1 MTVERHDFLVELGTE
16 ELPPTAL
23 RGLEQA
29 FASGVRSGLEK
40 AGLTHGDVVS
50 FATPRRL
57 AVMVKGLIARQP
69 DQDIKRRGPPVSA
82 SFDGA
87 GQPTRAA
94 LAFAESCGT
103 TVDALQ
109 KLDEGKGSF
118 LFFIGTK
125 PGAAVGELLPQ
136 IVQTSLDGLPVPRRM
151 RWGSGTA
158 EFVRPVHW
166 LVMLYGKD
174 VLPARL
180 LETDAGNE
188 TQGHRF
194 HAPKPIRITSP
205 ATYEHTL
212 SERGFVIP
220 DFTARREL
228 IESRVSAVATELG
241 GRALIGDELL
251 DEVTALVEWPVP
263 LAGRFE
269 ERFLE
274 LPREVLISTLQ
285 DHQRYFAVED
295 EQGRLMPSFITVSNI
310 ESRDPS
316 KVREGNERV
325 VRPRLADAAFFWGQ
339 DRKQPLA
346 ARRDALDAMTFQ
358 VKLGSLGDKTRRVRA
373 LAGEI
378 AATGIGDRADAERAA
393 DLCKCDLLTAMVGE
407 FPELQG
413 IMGTYYALADS
424 EAAEVAVAIREH
436 YLPRGAGDELPETH
450 AGLAVA
456 IADKLDT
463 LAGIFD
469 IGEKPTG
476 AKDPFG
482 LRRAAIGLLR
492 ILIEKRLD
500 LDLRKLIGVA
510 LANVRA
516 DVERIRASKAAAA
529 TAGNVGAAGAP
540 AASATAAGPGGA
552 SVVSAKMVEA
562 VAKTGTGTPTA
573 GPSRLAIDGTDGTSK
588 RGNAATT
595 PSGGGTAPAAS
606 AKAAKAVASTGTS
619 ATSDDQVYDFIMER
633 LRAYY
638 LERAPGG
645 TPGSP
650 PAFTTEMFDAVL
662 ATKPASPLDFDA
674 RLNALRAFLDLP
686 EATSLAAANKRIANI
701 LRKAG
706 ELQRREVDVEGLKDP
721 AEVRL
726 FDAMRSLQEAVATAL
741 AQREY
746 ANALGRLAQLRPPV
760 DAFFERVMVMDEDPR
775 LRANRLALLAQL
787 HGLFIGIADL
797 SRLPG

>member
-1 MTVERHDFLVELGTE
+1 MTVEKKDFLVELGTE
-16 ELPPTAL
+16 ELPPKAL
-23 RGLEQA
+23 RGLELA
-29 FASGVRSGLEK
+29 FASGIQAGLEK
-40 AGLTHGDVVS
+40 AGLTHSGIVS

-57 AVMVKGLIARQP
+57 AVWVKKLIARQP
-69 DQDIKRRGPPVSA
+69 DQDIKRRGPPVTA
-82 SFDGA
+82 SFDAA
-87 GQPTRAA
+87 GNPTRAA
-94 LAFAESCGT
+94 TAFAESCG
-103 TVDALQ
+103 VSVHVLQ
-109 KLDEGKGSF
+109 KLEEGKGSF
-118 LFFIGTK
+118 LFYIGTK
-125 PGAAVGELLPQ
+125 PGAAATELLPS
-136 IVQTSLDGLPVPRRM
+136 IVQASLDALPIPRRM
-151 RWGSGTA
+151 HWGSGTA

-166 LVMLYGKD
+166 LVMLYGTE

-180 LETDAGNE
+180 LDIEAGNQ
-188 TQGHRF
+188 TRGHRF
-194 HAPKPIRITSP
+194 HAPKPVRVSSP
-205 ATYEHTL
+205 ASYESTL
-212 SERGFVIP
+212 GKRGYVLADFVK
-220 DFTARREL
+220 RRDL
-228 IESRVSAVATELG
+228 IRTKVVEVATSLG
-241 GRALIGDELL
+241 GHALISDELL

-263 LAGRFE
+263 LAGRYE
-269 ERFLE
+269 ERFLQ

-295 EQGRLMPSFITVSNI
+295 EQGRLLPSFITVSNI

-325 VRPRLADAAFFWGQ
+325 VRPRLADAAFFWEQ
-339 DRKQPLA
+339 DRKHSLA
-346 ARRDALDAMTFQ
+346 SRIEALDAMTFQ
-358 VKLGSLGDKTRRVRA
+358 VKLGSLGDKTRRIRA

-378 AATGIGDRADAERAA
+378 AATGVGDRYEAQRAA

-413 IMGTYYALADS
+413 VMGTYYAIADG
-424 EAAEVAVAIREH
+424 EPAEVAVAIREH

-450 AGLAVA
+450 AGLVVA

-463 LAGIFD
+463 LAGIFE

-516 DVERIRASKAAAA
+516 DVERIRAAK
-529 TAGNVGAAGAP
+529 
-540 AASATAAGPGGA
+540 AASAAAGPGATAPKSATPAGA
-552 SVVSAKMVEA
+552 SSAR
-562 VAKTGTGTPTA
+562 GSTP
-573 GPSRLAIDGTDGTSK
+573 
-588 RGNAATT
+588 
-595 PSGGGTAPAAS
+595 APAE
-606 AKAAKAVASTGTS
+606 
-619 ATSDDQVYDFIMER
+619 DQVYDFIMER

-638 LERAPGG
+638 LERTAAPGSAAASS
-645 TPGSP
+645 TPSSAP
-650 PAFTTEMFDAVL
+650 VFTTEMFDAVL

-674 RLNALRAFLDLP
+674 RLKALRAFLDLP

-701 LRKAG
+701 LRKSG
-706 ELQRREVDVEGLKDP
+706 ESTHNNVDVEALKDA
-721 AEVRL
+721 AEVNL
-726 FDAMRSLQEAVATAL
+726 FDAMRGLQDAVGTAV

-746 ANALGRLAQLRPPV
+746 ANALGRLALLRPPV
-760 DAFFERVMVMDEDPR
+760 DAFFEKVMVMDEDPR
-775 LRANRLALLAQL
+775 LRRNRLALLAQL